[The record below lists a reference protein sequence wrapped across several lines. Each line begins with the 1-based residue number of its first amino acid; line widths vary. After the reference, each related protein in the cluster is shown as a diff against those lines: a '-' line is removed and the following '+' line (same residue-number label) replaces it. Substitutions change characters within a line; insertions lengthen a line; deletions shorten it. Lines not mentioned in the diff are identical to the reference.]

1 VLEDLEQQ
9 FVCVRAVQM
18 KGVDLSLF
26 QFDWDQT
33 WCVFFLNADGTIY
46 GRYGTRAG
54 NGDKST
60 THISVPSIKKSME
73 RALELHRGYP
83 ANQAQ
88 LAGKRGPKFE
98 YATAEKIPNVEEHHC
113 IHCHN
118 VREGVLRTKWLDKKL
133 TAADLWVYPLPENIG
148 LKMDVNDG
156 LRVMSVTPHSPA
168 AKAGIRAG
176 DDLISLA
183 GQPLISQADIQWV
196 LHQSPVETKLAVIFA
211 RGGKEGTTTA
221 ATLTLGGSW
230 KESDIAW
237 RSSSGPG
244 LRYGFWA
251 VPLAANDKLQRNIPA
266 DSFAF
271 RVRNLYA
278 PRAGKLKDA
287 GLREGDI
294 IVAVD
299 GKTEPMTESQFITY
313 LRLSHS
319 PGDTI
324 RFTLLRQGKR
334 EELEI
339 PMW

>member
-1 VLEDLEQQ
+1 MLEELEKQ

-18 KGVDLSLF
+18 KSVDLGLF

-54 NGDKST
+54 NGDKSM
-60 THISVPSIKKSME
+60 THISIASFKKSME

-83 ANQAQ
+83 ANKAQ
-88 LAGKRGPKFE
+88 FAEKRGPKPE
-98 YATAEKIPNVEEHHC
+98 YPVAEKIPNVEEHHC

-118 VREGVLRTKWLDKKL
+118 VREGILRTKWLDKKL
-133 TAADLWVYPLPENIG
+133 TATDLWVYPLPENVG
-148 LKMDVNDG
+148 LKIDIDDG
-156 LRVMSVTPHSPA
+156 LLVRSVTPNSPA
-168 AKAGIRAG
+168 AKAGIRPG
-176 DDLISLA
+176 DELVYLG
-183 GQPLISQADIQWV
+183 GQPLISIADIQWV
-196 LHQSPVETKLAVIFA
+196 LEQSPAETKLAVFYL
-211 RGGKEGTTTA
+211 RGGKEGGATVTTLA
-221 ATLTLGGSW
+221 LSGLW

-251 VPLAANDKLQRNIPA
+251 TPLSASDKSQRNISA

-271 RVRNLYA
+271 RVKNLYA

-287 GLREGDI
+287 GMREGDI

-299 GKTEPMTESQFITY
+299 GKTEPMTESQFIAY
-313 LRLSHS
+313 LRLAHP

-334 EELEI
+334 EELEV

>member
-1 VLEDLEQQ
+1 MLEVLEKQ

-18 KGVDLSLF
+18 KGVDLGLF

-33 WCVFFLNADGTIY
+33 WCVFILNADGTIY

-60 THISVPSIKKSME
+60 THISIPSFKKSME
-73 RALELHRGYP
+73 RALELHHGYP
-83 ANQAQ
+83 ANKAE
-88 LAGKRGPKFE
+88 LAGKRGPKPE
-98 YATAEKIPNVEEHHC
+98 YPVAEKIPNVDEHHC

-118 VREGVLRTKWLDKKL
+118 VREGILRTKWLDKKL
-133 TAADLWVYPLPENIG
+133 TAADLWVYPLPENVG
-148 LKMDVNDG
+148 LKMDVDDG
-156 LRVMSVTPHSPA
+156 LRVRSVTPHSA
-168 AKAGIRAG
+168 AAEAGIRPG
-176 DDLISLA
+176 DILASLA
-183 GQPLISQADIQWV
+183 GQPLISQADIQWA
-196 LHQSPVETKLAVIFA
+196 LHQAPVETKLVVTL
-211 RGGKEGTTTA
+211 RRDEKETKTTLA
-221 ATLTLGGSW
+221 LGGSW
-230 KESDIAW
+230 KESDLAW

-251 VPLAANDKLQRNIPA
+251 VPLSAADKSQRNVPA

-271 RVRNLYA
+271 RVKNLYA

-287 GLREGDI
+287 GMREGDV

-299 GKTEPMTESQFITY
+299 GKTEAMTESQFIAY
-313 LRLSHS
+313 LRLAHP

-334 EELEI
+334 EELEV